1 VTREINIS
9 LITRANCH
17 LCDVASDALARVVA
31 RFAGEFPVVE
41 YTVENIDI
49 DQHPELL
56 DRYSDEVPVVLLNG
70 EQQSFWRIDEERLYA
85 ALAKLGSRA

>member
-1 VTREINIS
+1 
-9 LITRANCH
+9 
-17 LCDVASDALARVVA
+17 VASDALARVVA
-31 RFAGEFPVVE
+31 RFAGEFPEVE

-56 DRYSDEVPVVLLNG
+56 ERYSDEVPVVLLNG

-85 ALAKLGSRA
+85 VLAKLGSRA